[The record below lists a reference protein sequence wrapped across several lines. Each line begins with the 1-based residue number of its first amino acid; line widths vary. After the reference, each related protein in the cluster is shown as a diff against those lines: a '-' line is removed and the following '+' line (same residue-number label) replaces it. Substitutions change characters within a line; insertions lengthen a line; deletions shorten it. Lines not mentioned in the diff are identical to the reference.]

1 MEYRLGNLIECIKG
15 YAFKSK
21 DFRSKGIP
29 IVKVSN
35 LNQGLIKNNNWVY
48 LDVNMYDNFNKYQL
62 KEDDVV
68 ISTVGSWK
76 NNPNSVVGKCCIIH
90 KENEGNL
97 LNQNAVIVRSNTEC
111 LSQKYLG
118 YILNSL
124 KFQSY
129 IEGCAQG
136 SASQASITLKD
147 IRNYM
152 VDIPDINIQNKTTK
166 ILNSLDKK
174 IELNNQIKNN
184 LYKITS
190 KLYEHIFV
198 TNRSE
203 EWKKYVL
210 MDIAN
215 IQNGYSYKGTELVEE
230 SEIGMATIKNFDRT
244 GGFKED
250 GFKPLRPLKSK
261 DVHYAKKFDVLVA
274 CTDLTQNADIIG
286 NTVML
291 LSKNGYD
298 KVIIS
303 MDLVKVVPKLE
314 YINNYMLYSILS
326 SRQFK
331 NFALG
336 YTSGTTVLHLNKN
349 CFKEFSIKLPD
360 KIEIA
365 KFVKTVEPM
374 YLRISEIIEENKTLE
389 KLRDTLL
396 SKLMNG
402 EINLDNIEI

>member
-1 MEYRLGNLIECIKG
+1 MECKLENVVH
-15 YAFKSK
+15 FKNGK
-21 DFRSKGIP
+21 KKPNSKGNIP
-29 IVKVSN
+29 IYGGNGILGYTDKYNAFNNSIIIGRVGAYCGCVYKCEHECWVSDN
-35 LNQGLIKNNNWVY
+35 AILGQVEENYDYMYVYYLMKTLNIHDLH
-48 LDVNMYDNFNKYQL
+48 
-62 KEDDVV
+62 
-68 ISTVGSWK
+68 VGSGQ
-76 NNPNSVVGKCCIIH
+76 P
-90 KENEGNL
+90 L
-97 LNQNAVIVRSNTEC
+97 MTQD
-111 LSQKYLG
+111 
-118 YILNSL
+118 ILNN
-124 KFQSY
+124 
-129 IEGCAQG
+129 I
-136 SASQASITLKD
+136 I
-147 IRNYM
+147 
-152 VDIPDINIQNKTTK
+152 VDIPCYNDQVKIGK
-166 ILNSLDKK
+166 ILNDIDKK
-174 IELNNQIKNN
+174 IELNNQINNN

-190 KLYEHIFV
+190 KLYEHIFI

-203 EWKKYVL
+203 EWKEYAL

-244 GGFKED
+244 GVFKED
-250 GFKPLRPLKSK
+250 GFKPLKPLKDK
-261 DVHYAKKFDVLVA
+261 DEHYAKKFDVLVA

-326 SRQFK
+326 SSQFK

-396 SKLMNG
+396 PKLMNG
-402 EINLDNIEI
+402 EINLANIEI

>member
-1 MEYRLGNLIECIKG
+1 ME
-15 YAFKSK
+15 FKEYKLSELSK
-21 DFRSKGIP
+21 DNKGTYGIGASAVKYSKDLYTYLRITDIKEDGSLDYKNLKSVDDKNAEKYILKKGD
-29 IVKVSN
+29 IVFARTGNSTGKAYYYDGEIQN
-35 LNQGLIKNNNWVY
+35 LVYAGFLIKFSLDEKKVNPKFMKYYTMTKEYKNWVKEIQTGSTRGNINEKMY
-48 LDVNMYDNFNKYQL
+48 GNMKVRLPSRIYQDKL
-62 KEDDVV
+62 VA
-68 ISTVGSWK
+68 
-76 NNPNSVVGKCCIIH
+76 
-90 KENEGNL
+90 L
-97 LNQNAVIVRSNTEC
+97 LEC
-111 LSQKYLG
+111 
-118 YILNSL
+118 
-124 KFQSY
+124 
-129 IEGCAQG
+129 
-136 SASQASITLKD
+136 
-147 IRNYM
+147 
-152 VDIPDINIQNKTTK
+152 
-166 ILNSLDKK
+166 LDKK
-174 IELNNQIKNN
+174 IESNNQINNN
-184 LYKITS
+184 LYKITR
-190 KLYEHIFV
+190 KLYEHIFI
-198 TNRSE
+198 TNKSE

-210 MDIAN
+210 TDIAN

-250 GFKPLRPLKSK
+250 GFKPLRPLKSE

-291 LSKNGYD
+291 LSLNGYD

-314 YINNYMLYSILS
+314 YVNNYMLYSILS
-326 SRQFK
+326 SKQFK

-396 SKLMNG
+396 PKLMNG
-402 EINLDNIEI
+402 EINLDKIEI